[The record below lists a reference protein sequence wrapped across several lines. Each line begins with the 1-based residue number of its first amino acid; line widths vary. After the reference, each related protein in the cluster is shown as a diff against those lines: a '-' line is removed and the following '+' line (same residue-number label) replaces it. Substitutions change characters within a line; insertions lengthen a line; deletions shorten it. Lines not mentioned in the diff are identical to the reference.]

1 MVHRCEFL
9 KKCPFLDPL
18 SNEQIGKL
26 AGALE
31 SCSFESDDYII
42 RQGDI
47 GDCFY
52 IIEEGQVKCTQM
64 KSSGR
69 EVELLYGLSPPSL
82 PSSPHLSAEH
92 FAPETISERWPSC
105 WTKPAMPIVSQ
116 LERLSA

>member
-31 SCSFESDDYII
+31 SRSFESDEYII
-42 RQGDI
+42 RQGDV
-47 GDCFY
+47 GDSFY
-52 IIEEGQVKCTQM
+52 IIEEGQVKCTQL

-69 EVELLYGLSPPSL
+69 EVELL
-82 PSSPHLSAEH
+82 
-92 FAPETISERWPSC
+92 
-105 WTKPAMPIVSQ
+105 
-116 LERLSA
+116 

>member
-82 PSSPHLSAEH
+82 PSSLTSLQNTSPGRLLWRDGPHVGRS
-92 FAPETISERWPSC
+92 PPC
-105 WTKPAMPIVSQ
+105 Q
-116 LERLSA
+116 LYRSWKG

>member
-31 SCSFESDDYII
+31 SCSFENDDYII

-69 EVELLYGLSPPSL
+69 EVELLYFTFPE
-82 PSSPHLSAEH
+82 SSYFL
-92 FAPETISERWPSC
+92 
-105 WTKPAMPIVSQ
+105 
-116 LERLSA
+116 